1 MIAVEVPLEANI
13 DAQELDIELSGQ
25 SWHMLVAW
33 NARAQAYALTLEN
46 SEGEAVISG
55 LLLRTGA
62 DALEGCKAR
71 IGVAAVLTVED
82 LTGKGEEAEQG
93 GLGGRWRLVW
103 AA

>member
-1 MIAVEVPLEANI
+1 MIAVEVPLEANV
-13 DAQELDIELSGQ
+13 DAQELDIDLSGQ

-33 NARAQAYALTLEN
+33 NARAQAYALTLQDA
-46 SEGEAVISG
+46 EGQTVLSG
-55 LLLRTGA
+55 ILLRTGA
-62 DALEGCKAR
+62 DALEGAKAR

-82 LTGKGEEAEQG
+82 LTGKGEEPTQG